1 MTATGQEPRSSLV
14 RFDHIYDLYRNCI
27 LNELYYGDRLNLF
40 TRSGLWLEVIVVVG
54 SGTSGVAGW
63 IIWTKYPALAALWAV
78 VSAAA
83 TLLAALK
90 PALRT
95 DAKIKRYSSLF
106 SAYRQLAVGMKAV
119 VDEIAEAGGISREIE
134 RDISRVRTRYRA
146 LVAEDDPR
154 PSPKLVGQLQTEV
167 NRRVPPSSLF
177 YPLPDRKPSPST
189 AQTPPS
195 PTPINVAGD
204 VEGADAKVDPIDPW
218 PRGRGKSR

>member
-1 MTATGQEPRSSLV
+1 MTATGQHEQRSSFV
-14 RFDHIYDLYRNCI
+14 RLDHIYDLYRNCI

-78 VSAAA
+78 VTAAS

-106 SAYRQLAVGMKAV
+106 SAYRQLAVSMKAV
-119 VDEIAEAGGISREIE
+119 VDEIAEVGGIPREIE

-146 LVAEDDPR
+146 LVAEDAPR
-154 PSPKLVGQLQTEV
+154 PSPKLVGQLQAEV
-167 NRRVPPSSLF
+167 NRRVPASLLF
-177 YPLPDRKPSPST
+177 YPLPGRD
-189 AQTPPS
+189 PS
-195 PTPINVAGD
+195 PTNPSPPAVAGD
-204 VEGADAKVDPIDPW
+204 VEGANAKIDPIDPW
-218 PRGRGKSR
+218 P